1 MTATRENA
9 PRWQLRRQSA
19 GTAWAAGL
27 QRYGI
32 VGVLVAV
39 AVAAAIVSP
48 TFGTID
54 NAANIVTAAC
64 FIGLITIGQ
73 SFVLITGGI
82 DLSVG
87 SMIGL
92 GTVLAAL
99 AAPAG
104 WVAALL
110 VPIAAGIALG
120 LVNGL
125 LVGTARMA
133 PFIITLSALLAVN
146 GIAVALA
153 SSSIVIERGFFTSIA
168 NGSVLGLPNLVW
180 ILLIAFVVAAVVLNR
195 TSFGSRMF
203 ALGGNEEA
211 ARMMG
216 VNVTRV
222 KIQVY
227 TISGGLAGL
236 AGALL
241 ASRLSSGVASLGS
254 TYELKSIAAAVIGG
268 VLLTGGVGTMLGA
281 LSGVLLIAM
290 IDNLINQMG
299 ALNAYFQD
307 LFTGVFLVLAMIVQT
322 LLSRRR
328 DH

>member
-1 MTATRENA
+1 MTTTTAHNA
-9 PRWQLRRQSA
+9 LLAKSRPWGNWL
-19 GTAWAAGL
+19 GGV

-39 AVAAAIVSP
+39 CVVAAIVSP
-48 TFGTID
+48 SFGTLG
-54 NAANIVTAAC
+54 NATNVVTAAC

-104 WVAALL
+104 WAAALL
-110 VPIAAGIALG
+110 VPVAAGIGLG

-125 LVGTARMA
+125 LVGKARMA

-146 GIAVALA
+146 GLAVALA
-153 SSSIVIERGFFTSIA
+153 SSSIVIEPGIFTSIA
-168 NGSVLGLPNLVW
+168 NGSTLGLSNLIW
-180 ILLIAFVVAAVVLNR
+180 FLLLAFVVAAIVLNR

-222 KIQVY
+222 KIAVY

-241 ASRLSSGVASLGS
+241 ASRLSSGVATLGS

-281 LSGVLLIAM
+281 LSGVLLIAV
-290 IDNLINQMG
+290 IDNLINQIG
-299 ALNAYFQD
+299 SLNAYFQD
-307 LFTGVFLVLAMIVQT
+307 LFTGMFLVLAMIVQT

-328 DH
+328 EH

>member
-1 MTATRENA
+1 MTATTHPA
-9 PRWQLRRQSA
+9 PAPTRRA
-19 GTAWAAGL
+19 APVPWAAVV

-32 VGVLVAV
+32 VGVLIAV
-39 AVAAAIVSP
+39 CAVAALVSP
-48 TFGTID
+48 SFATLG
-54 NAANIVTAAC
+54 NATNIVTAAC

-99 AAPAG
+99 VAPAG
-104 WVAALL
+104 WVAALC
-110 VPIAAGIALG
+110 VPILAGIVLG
-120 LVNGL
+120 LINGL
-125 LVGTARMA
+125 LVGKARMA

-153 SSSIVIERGFFTSIA
+153 RSSIVIDDTTFTSIA
-168 NGSVLGLPNLVW
+168 NGNVLGISNLIW
-180 ILLIAFVVAAVVLNR
+180 FLAIAFAGAALVLNR

-203 ALGGNEEA
+203 ALGGNEDA

-222 KIQVY
+222 KVAVY
-227 TISGGLAGL
+227 TISGALAGL

-241 ASRLSSGVASLGS
+241 ASRLSSGVATLGE
-254 TYELKSIAAAVIGG
+254 TYELKAIAAAVIGG

-281 LSGVLLIAM
+281 ACGVLLIAV
-290 IDNLINQMG
+290 IDNLINQIG
-299 ALNAYFQD
+299 SLNAYYQD
-307 LFTGVFLVLAMIVQT
+307 LVTGAFLVVAMIAQT

-328 DH
+328 ER

>member
-1 MTATRENA
+1 MTTSMQFA
-9 PRWQLRRQSA
+9 PRPTPRPRGNWM
-19 GTAWAAGL
+19 GGV

-39 AVAAAIVSP
+39 CLVAALVSP
-48 TFGTID
+48 SFGTLG
-54 NAANIVTAAC
+54 NATNVVTAAC

-99 AAPAG
+99 VAPAG
-104 WVAALL
+104 WVAALS
-110 VPIAAGIALG
+110 VPIIAGIGLG
-120 LVNGL
+120 LINGL
-125 LVGTARMA
+125 LVGKARMA

-146 GIAVALA
+146 GLAVALA
-153 SSSIVIERGFFTSIA
+153 GSSIVIETGFFTSIA
-168 NGSVLGLPNLVW
+168 NGSTLGLSNLIW
-180 ILLIAFVVAAVVLNR
+180 FLLLAFIAAAIVLNR
-195 TSFGSRMF
+195 TALGSRMF

-222 KIQVY
+222 KVAVY

-236 AGALL
+236 SGALL
-241 ASRLSSGVASLGS
+241 ASRLSSGVANLGS
-254 TYELKSIAAAVIGG
+254 TYELKAIAAAVIGG

-281 LSGVLLIAM
+281 LSGVLLIAV
-290 IDNLINQMG
+290 IDNLINQIG
-299 ALNAYFQD
+299 SLNAYFQD
-307 LFTGVFLVLAMIVQT
+307 LFTGTFLVLAMIVQT
-322 LLSRRR
+322 VLSRRR
-328 DH
+328 EH

>member
-1 MTATRENA
+1 MTTTAQTALRPTSH
-9 PRWQLRRQSA
+9 PRGNWV
-19 GTAWAAGL
+19 GGV

-32 VGVLVAV
+32 VGVLAAV
-39 AVAAAIVSP
+39 CLVAALVSP
-48 TFGTID
+48 SFGTLG
-54 NAANIVTAAC
+54 NATNIVTAAC

-99 AAPAG
+99 VAPAG
-104 WVAALL
+104 WGAALF
-110 VPIAAGIALG
+110 VPIMAGVGLG
-120 LVNGL
+120 LINGL
-125 LVGTARMA
+125 LVGKARMA

-146 GIAVALA
+146 GLAVALA
-153 SSSIVIERGFFTSIA
+153 SSSIVIETGFFTSIA
-168 NGSVLGLPNLVW
+168 NGSTLGLSNLIW
-180 ILLIAFVVAAVVLNR
+180 FLLLAFIIAAIVLNR

-222 KIQVY
+222 KVAVY

-236 AGALL
+236 AGTLL
-241 ASRLSSGVASLGS
+241 ASRLSSGVANLGA
-254 TYELKSIAAAVIGG
+254 TYELKAIAAAVIGG
-268 VLLTGGVGTMLGA
+268 VLLTGGVGTMVGA
-281 LSGVLLIAM
+281 LSGVLLIAV
-290 IDNLINQMG
+290 IDNLINQIG
-299 ALNAYFQD
+299 SLNAYFQD
-307 LFTGVFLVLAMIVQT
+307 LFTGAFLVLAMIVQT
-322 LLSRRR
+322 VLSRRR
-328 DH
+328 EH